1 MSMPPE
7 GSDRPAA
14 GNASAAVHGARD
26 PEIRPAPTRDDLGRW
41 AADHMWF
48 PFSRPGEVN
57 GEPTATI
64 LAAGDGSWIRRD
76 DGKRLLD
83 GVGAMEA
90 MAVGHGEQRLIDA
103 ATKQLRE
110 LSFVDTFR
118 YATEAAIQ
126 LARKLA
132 ELAPPS
138 LNRVHFTP
146 GGSEAVEV
154 ALKIAAQYHYLR
166 GHRGRRRVVTRHGAF
181 HGVTYGAMN
190 CDGGYH
196 ATRPEIY
203 LGDDRFGIAAPP
215 ADESTAWGPGAQ
227 YSSGASEIRRA
238 VEDAD
243 PRQVAAVIVDGAS
256 SASGVAV
263 PPAEDL
269 REIRALCDQHG
280 ILLIVDEVITGFCR
294 TGEWFISTKYGV
306 EPDLMPISKAMSS
319 GYMPIGGT
327 MVSDKIVELFLESP
341 PGDSVLSH
349 GQTFAAHPVAC
360 AVSLE
365 NIRVMEERDFCTR
378 ATRQGEALRGKLGGL
393 ADHPCFVDVR
403 GVGMVNGVELRA
415 RPGSAFPDDR
425 AAVAWLRRHLRD
437 AGLIL
442 IPIHPGTVMLVTPP
456 ITASQEEFDVM
467 ARLMREGLDALME
480 ASA

>member
-1 MSMPPE
+1 MAQPE
-7 GSDRPAA
+7 LA
-14 GNASAAVHGARD
+14 
-26 PEIRPAPTRDDLGRW
+26 RW
-41 AADHMWF
+41 AVEHMWF
-48 PFSRPGEVN
+48 PFSRPGEVT
-57 GEPTATI
+57 GEPAATI
-64 LAAGDGSWIRRD
+64 LATGDGSWITRD
-76 DGKRLLD
+76 DGERLLD

-90 MAVGHGEQRLIDA
+90 MAVGHGEARLIEA

-118 YATEAAIQ
+118 YTTEPAIR

-132 ELAPPS
+132 ELAPRN

-154 ALKIAAQYHYLR
+154 ALKIATQYHYLR
-166 GHRGRRRVVTRHGAF
+166 GERARRRVVTRHGAF

-196 ATRPEIY
+196 ATRTEIY

-215 ADESTAWGPGAQ
+215 ADANTAWGPGAQ
-227 YSSGASEIRRA
+227 YSSGAAEIRRA
-238 VEDAD
+238 VESAG
-243 PRQVAAVIVDGAS
+243 PAEIAAVIVDGAS

-263 PPAEDL
+263 PPADDL
-269 REIRALCDQHG
+269 RDIRALCDEYG

-294 TGEWFISTKYGV
+294 TGDWFISTKYGV

-327 MVSDKIVELFLESP
+327 MVADKIVDVFLDGAPE
-341 PGDSVLSH
+341 DSVLSH

-365 NIRVMEERDFCTR
+365 NIRIMEERDLSAR
-378 ATRQGEALRGKLGGL
+378 AERQGEALRSTLREL
-393 ADHPCFVDVR
+393 SDHPCFVDVR
-403 GVGMVNGVELRA
+403 GVGMVNGLELSA
-415 RPGSAFPDDR
+415 GPDSAFPDDR
-425 AAVAWLRRHLRD
+425 AAVSWLRRHLRD
-437 AGLIL
+437 HGLIL
-442 IPIHPGTVMLVTPP
+442 IPIHPGNVMLVTPP
-456 ITASQEEFDVM
+456 ITAGQQEFDVM
-467 ARLMREGLDALME
+467 AARLRQGLDALLSCTSERAANGQAALPAQARRE
-480 ASA
+480 APL

>member
-1 MSMPPE
+1 MAHDE
-7 GSDRPAA
+7 LA
-14 GNASAAVHGARD
+14 GWAV
-26 PEIRPAPTRDDLGRW
+26 
-41 AADHMWF
+41 DHMWF
-48 PFSRPGEVN
+48 PFSRPGEVT
-57 GEPTATI
+57 GESAATI
-64 LAAGDGSWIRRD
+64 LAAGDGSWITRD
-76 DGKRLLD
+76 DGTRLLD

-103 ATKQLRE
+103 ATKQMGE

-118 YATEAAIQ
+118 YTTEPAIR

-132 ELAPPS
+132 ELSPPN

-154 ALKIAAQYHYLR
+154 ALKIATQYHWLR
-166 GHRGRRRVVTRHGAF
+166 GDRSRRRVVTRHGAF

-196 ATRPEIY
+196 ATRTEIY
-203 LGDDRFGIAAPP
+203 LGDDRFGVAAPP

-227 YSSGASEIRRA
+227 YSSGAAEIRRA
-238 VEDAD
+238 VEAAG
-243 PRQVAAVIVDGAS
+243 PAEIAAVIVDGAS

-269 REIRALCDQHG
+269 QEIRALCDEYG

-294 TGEWFISTKYGV
+294 TGDWFISSRYGV

-327 MVSDKIVELFLESP
+327 MVADRIVELFLESAP
-341 PGDSVLSH
+341 EDSVLSH

-365 NIRVMEERDFCTR
+365 NILIMEERDFCTR
-378 ATRQGEALRGKLGGL
+378 ATTQGEDLRATL
-393 ADHPCFVDVR
+393 ASLDDHPCFVDVR
-403 GVGMVNGVELRA
+403 GVGMVNGLELRA
-415 RPGSAFPDDR
+415 GPSSAFPDDR
-425 AAVAWLRRHLRD
+425 AAVSWLRRHLRD
-437 AGLIL
+437 QGLIL

-456 ITASQEEFDVM
+456 ITSDQQEFDVM
-467 ARLMREGLDALME
+467 AELIRDGLDALM
-480 ASA
+480 SKSTGT

>member
-1 MSMPPE
+1 MVHDE
-7 GSDRPAA
+7 L
-14 GNASAAVHGARD
+14 ASWAV
-26 PEIRPAPTRDDLGRW
+26 
-41 AADHMWF
+41 DHMWF
-48 PFSRPGEVN
+48 PFSRPGEVT
-57 GEPTATI
+57 GEAAATI
-64 LAAGDGSWIRRD
+64 LAAGDGSWVTRD
-76 DGKRLLD
+76 DGTRLLD

-103 ATKQLRE
+103 ATEQMRE

-118 YATEAAIQ
+118 YTTEPAIR

-132 ELAPPS
+132 ELSPPN

-154 ALKIAAQYHYLR
+154 ALKIATQYHWLR
-166 GHRGRRRVVTRHGAF
+166 GDRSRRRVVTRHGAF

-196 ATRPEIY
+196 ATRTEIY
-203 LGDDRFGIAAPP
+203 LGDDRFGVAAPP
-215 ADESTAWGPGAQ
+215 ADESTSWGPGAQ
-227 YSSGASEIRRA
+227 YSSGAAEIRRA
-238 VEDAD
+238 VEAAG
-243 PRQVAAVIVDGAS
+243 PAEVAAVIVDGAS

-269 REIRALCDQHG
+269 REIRALCDEYG

-294 TGEWFISTKYGV
+294 TGDWFISTKYGV

-327 MVSDKIVELFLESP
+327 MVADRIVELFLESAP
-341 PGDSVLSH
+341 EDSVLGH

-365 NIRVMEERDFCTR
+365 NILIMEERDFCTR
-378 ATRQGEALRGKLGGL
+378 ATTQGEALRTTL
-393 ADHPCFVDVR
+393 ASLRDHPCFVDVR
-403 GVGMVNGVELRA
+403 GVGMVNGLELRA
-415 RPGSAFPDDR
+415 GPSSAFPDDR
-425 AAVAWLRRHLRD
+425 AAVSWLRRRLRD
-437 AGLIL
+437 EGLIL

-456 ITASQEEFDVM
+456 ITSDQQEFDVM
-467 ARLMREGLDALME
+467 AELIRGGLDALM
-480 ASA
+480 SKSTGT